1 MRLLYTLVAYLLLPL
16 YAGGMLWR
24 GRRERA
30 WWSGFPQRLGFGPYR
45 AGTVAGD
52 ALWVHAVSIGEVQA
66 AAALVRRLREH
77 FPGRPI
83 VLTTVTPSGAA
94 RARALFGESVEVR
107 YLPFDLPGPV
117 RRFLDGVRPR
127 LAIVLET
134 EIWPNL
140 FHACAARGIPVVLA
154 SARLS
159 ERSVR
164 RYRRL
169 RWLLRATLAE
179 GVWIEAQSAADATRF
194 LDLGAAPARTAVGGS
209 LKFDLT
215 LPPDILAEGRVL
227 RRELAP
233 GRPLWVA
240 GSTHPGEETLL
251 LAAHRRLRVR
261 LPQTLLVLA
270 PRHAGRFEE
279 VAAWL
284 DRQGVRYRRRA
295 TGEACDAGTE
305 VLLLDTL
312 GELVAFYA
320 AADVAFVAGS
330 LIPIGGHNLLEPAAL
345 GRAVLTGPHHFNAPD
360 VFRVL
365 KQAGA
370 VEVVEDAAALAA
382 ALVALL
388 TDPVRRNRMGERGHA
403 AIERNRGSL
412 ARVLNLL
419 VTLTS
424 SVSSGRAS
432 R

>member
-1 MRLLYTLVAYLLLPL
+1 
-16 YAGGMLWR
+16 
-24 GRRERA
+24 
-30 WWSGFPQRLGFGPYR
+30 
-45 AGTVAGD
+45 
-52 ALWVHAVSIGEVQA
+52 
-66 AAALVRRLREH
+66 
-77 FPGRPI
+77 
-83 VLTTVTPSGAA
+83 
-94 RARALFGESVEVR
+94 
-107 YLPFDLPGPV
+107 
-117 RRFLDGVRPR
+117 
-127 LAIVLET
+127 
-134 EIWPNL
+134 
-140 FHACAARGIPVVLA
+140 
-154 SARLS
+154 
-159 ERSVR
+159 
-164 RYRRL
+164 
-169 RWLLRATLAE
+169 
-179 GVWIEAQSAADATRF
+179 
-194 LDLGAAPARTAVGGS
+194 
-209 LKFDLT
+209 
-215 LPPDILAEGRVL
+215 
-227 RRELAP
+227 
-233 GRPLWVA
+233 VA